1 MFSYDLH
8 DFVELKTKFS
18 AVYCERLV
26 HMTVSWDFRC
36 FNIKQNL
43 VSLVPINCRKLI
55 TTIYHDKYYNCNY
68 DMSDK
73 KA

>member
-1 MFSYDLH
+1 MRFTEH
-8 DFVELKTKFS
+8 I
-18 AVYCERLV
+18 
-26 HMTVSWDFRC
+26 

-43 VSLVPINCRKLI
+43 VSLVPINRRKLI
-55 TTIYHDKYYNCNY
+55 TTIYHDKYYDCNY